1 MKRFAAS
8 WAHELDY
15 NSSETKRR
23 GYSARDLV
31 FFLLLISQLKTRR
44 WKWTCKVEK
53 EGNKEERRR
62 IASMMTICR
71 TATAPGRELSQHFD
85 IPAAARKSIISTKK
99 QFKSFFFFPLSLS
112 LFPPHGICSKSRRD
126 IWTWSKWCEKKR
138 TRTIYTWAQ
147 IATFQQ
153 QQSKDGYNKPLLRQ
167 PRTARIIIMQRDYM
181 VCRAGKS
188 MSTWNHFHGTAAA
201 ASLCTQ
207 PDYTVNSI
215 YLLGCAV
222 GHPRLVIMHVCTAL
236 HNT

>member
-1 MKRFAAS
+1 
-8 WAHELDY
+8 
-15 NSSETKRR
+15 
-23 GYSARDLV
+23 
-31 FFLLLISQLKTRR
+31 
-44 WKWTCKVEK
+44 
-53 EGNKEERRR
+53 
-62 IASMMTICR
+62 
-71 TATAPGRELSQHFD
+71 
-85 IPAAARKSIISTKK
+85 
-99 QFKSFFFFPLSLS
+99 
-112 LFPPHGICSKSRRD
+112 
-126 IWTWSKWCEKKR
+126 
-138 TRTIYTWAQ
+138 
-147 IATFQQ
+147 
-153 QQSKDGYNKPLLRQ
+153 LLRQ